1 MEKTTYYRHEIFI
14 IAIAFL
20 MLTTI
25 QVFSQPLASGYNK
38 FIGNVFDSGN
48 PPDKFELYWNQVT
61 PGNAGKWMYVEP
73 QRGVYSWSTLDIM
86 YQYCIQRGV
95 PFKYHCLIWAAQQP
109 AWITTL
115 DSASQAH
122 EVEEFIRLV
131 GERYPQMSFID
142 VVNEPL
148 PGHNQAEYRNALG
161 GAGTTG
167 WDWVITAFRWARQ
180 YCAPGVK
187 LILNDFGIIN
197 SSSNTDAFLI
207 IINLLKERGLI
218 DGIGVQGHRF
228 ELEGATT
235 NTIKYNL
242 DRLAATGLPIYISEF
257 DVAPNNIVNDTIQLT
272 EMQRVLPVLWTHPG
286 VKGITFWGYLQ
297 GSMWQTGAY
306 LVRSDGTER
315 PALQWLRN
323 YLTAAGSF
331 RSHRSGRWDD
341 IDTWERYDGSSWITP
356 ALTLPSTTSKIV
368 SVESGDTV
376 TVAITDSIDQLWI
389 SQGAGL
395 VINPGKTLTVQHG
408 DLLDISGADM
418 FINGFVN
425 CSGTL
430 AAGSG
435 ASILFGNGSSYLHE
449 QNGGVLPQATW
460 GGGSVCILD
469 ALTDSAPTNGNQN
482 FYNIIWNSPGQTDN
496 LGLGWKGNTIDG
508 TITILN
514 TGSGRWNFCNPV
526 AGERDTINING
537 DIVQSGGQ
545 VAACGSEDATASV
558 IVNHTGDID
567 VTGGSFSIARG
578 SGSNVIW
585 NLDGGNVSIK
595 NAATQNDAGSNGKF
609 VFCGNGV
616 VQALTLSGV
625 TYGPGGFPIEVDS
638 GAILNI
644 GTSILGGEGNFRLQP
659 GAIFQTGHAGG
670 LDSSIATTGISTF
683 STSANYTFNGLK
695 SMVTGSTLPDTVARL
710 TINCSQN
717 VTLSKNLVVNEM
729 VEMKKG
735 HLLNGGNVLTYGP
748 AATLKYSGF
757 MSQTTSDNEFPVAA
771 GPKDLIAAT
780 ENGLILH
787 SSRTIGGTISL
798 QRKMTLGANSLTASS
813 TSDATPT
820 AYVVTDG
827 SGVLKLTSIGMQET
841 LFPVG
846 MAKTYAPVWISNAG
860 IPDTLGVNVA
870 SDTSSAP
877 YGGRVNACWKIDEN
891 SQGGG
896 NYTLR
901 FGWSTTL
908 ENALFSADRSHN
920 ARIFLLSD
928 MTEAG
933 TGAYTTDFS
942 TAPYSVSRGGIT
954 TLGLFGVGRFGF
966 LTDAVE
972 RNDGVPKEIR
982 LVQNYPNPFNPTT
995 VIVYELPSETNI
1007 TLAITN
1013 VLGVKIR
1020 TLVDTR
1026 QSAGK
1031 FSAVWDGTD
1040 DRHRPVATG
1049 IYFYTLSTNGTRITK
1064 KMLLMK

>member
-1 MEKTTYYRHEIFI
+1 MKKTTYYRHDIFI

-20 MLTTI
+20 MLTTV
-25 QVFSQPLASGYNK
+25 QAFSQPLASGYDK

-73 QRGVYSWSTLDIM
+73 VRDAYSWSQLDIM
-86 YQYCIQRGV
+86 YQYCIQRGI

-109 AWITTL
+109 TWITTL

-131 GERYPQMSFID
+131 GERYPQMSSID

-148 PGHNQAEYRNALG
+148 PGHNQAGYRNALG

-197 SSSNTDAFLI
+197 SNSNTDAFLV

-218 DGIGVQGHRF
+218 DAIGVQGHRF
-228 ELEGATT
+228 ELEGATANAIT
-235 NTIKYNL
+235 YNL
-242 DRLAATGLPIYISEF
+242 NRLAATGLLIYISEF
-257 DVAPNNIVNDTIQLT
+257 DVAPSNIVNDNTQLT
-272 EMQRVLPVLWTHPG
+272 EMQRVFPVLWTHPG
-286 VKGITFWGYLQ
+286 VKGITFWGYLA

-306 LVRSDGTER
+306 LIRSDGTER

-331 RSHRSGRWDD
+331 RSHRSGPWNDVN
-341 IDTWERYDGSSWITP
+341 TWERYDGSSWITP

-376 TVAITDSIDQLWI
+376 AVAVTDSIDQLWI
-389 SQGAGL
+389 SQGAGI

-408 DLLDISGADM
+408 DPLDISGADM
-418 FINGFVN
+418 FINGFVK
-425 CSGTL
+425 CFGTL
-430 AAGSG
+430 AAGTG
-435 ASILFGNGSSYLHE
+435 ASIFFGNGSSYAHE
-449 QNGGVLPQATW
+449 QNGGALPKATW
-460 GGGSVCILD
+460 GAGSVCILD
-469 ALTDSAPTNGNQN
+469 SLKNSAPTNGNQN
-482 FYNIIWNSPGQTDN
+482 FSDIMWNSPGQTEN
-496 LGLGWKGNTIDG
+496 LGLGWNGNTISG
-508 TITILN
+508 TITIQN
-514 TGSGRWNFCNPV
+514 TGTGIWNFCSPT
-526 AGERDTINING
+526 AGERDTVNLNG
-537 DIVQSGGQ
+537 DVVQSGGQ
-545 VAACGSEDATASV
+545 VAACGSDDATASV
-558 IVNHTGDID
+558 IVSHTGNINI
-567 VTGGSFSIARG
+567 TGGNFSISRG
-578 SGSNVIW
+578 SGGNVIW
-585 NLDGGNVSIK
+585 NLDSGNVSIK
-595 NAATQNDAGSNGKF
+595 NAMTQNDFGSNGSL
-609 VFCGNGV
+609 VFCGNGI
-616 VQALTLSGV
+616 VQTLTLSGV
-625 TYGPGGFPIEVDS
+625 TYGTGGLPVEVDS
-638 GAILNI
+638 GATLSM
-644 GTSILGGEGNFRLQP
+644 GTSILDGEGNFRLKP
-659 GAIFQTGHAGG
+659 GATFQTGHTGG
-670 LDSSIATTGISTF
+670 LDSSIITTGIRNF
-683 STSANYTFNGLK
+683 STSAYYAFNGTK
-695 SMVTGSTLPDTVARL
+695 NMITGISIPDTVARL

-717 VTLSKNLVVNEM
+717 LTLSKNLVVNEM

-735 HLLNGGNVLTYGP
+735 HLLNGGNILTYGS

-757 MSQTTSDNEFPVAA
+757 MSQTSSDNEFPEIA
-771 GPKDLIAAT
+771 GPKNLIAAT

-787 SSRTIGGTISL
+787 SSRTIGGTLSL
-798 QRKMTLGANSLTASS
+798 QRKMTLGANSLTASL

-820 AYVVTDG
+820 AYVVTNGTG
-827 SGVLKLTSIGMQET
+827 SLKLTLDGTEET

-846 MAKTYAPVWISNAG
+846 TATAYAPVWISNAG
-860 IPDTLGVNVA
+860 IPDTLGVNVV

-891 SQGGG
+891 TQGGG

-901 FGWSTTL
+901 FGWSPAL
-908 ENALFSADRSHN
+908 ENSAFSADRSHN

-928 MTEAG
+928 TTEAG
-933 TGAYTTDFS
+933 TGAYTTDFL

-982 LVQNYPNPFNPTT
+982 LAQNYPNPFNPTT
-995 VIVYELPSETNI
+995 MIVYELPSAMNV
-1007 TLAITN
+1007 TLVITN
-1013 VLGVKIR
+1013 VLGVKVR
-1020 TLVDTR
+1020 TVVDTR
-1026 QSAGK
+1026 QSAGR
-1031 FSAVWDGTD
+1031 FSTVWDGTD
-1040 DRHRPVATG
+1040 DQRRMVATG
-1049 IYFYTLSTNGTRITK
+1049 IYFYTLTAGDLKLTK